1 MCAKRSVEE
10 GFEELVKRLNP
21 QFSEPEFAESNLNAI
36 ERCLKDEMGMD
47 YLIQYG
53 SIGHGTNVEGFSA
66 IDCFA
71 VMPKAKLTANSNQ
84 SVIKVRDVLMERFPE
99 AEIVEGRPAVKI
111 PFGGRDSDKHHV
123 VPAYQIGIKDGHD
136 IYGIPGPS
144 GRWIQSCPGG
154 HSAWINTLNE
164 KLNKKLRHMIRIVKA
179 WNYLN
184 GQPVWSFYLELA
196 VTDFMRTSSSNSFAV
211 DMRNF
216 LSYLCKK
223 ELEPFEKS
231 VGTNEAVYA
240 TARKDRSHSLEKIEG
255 CKDMAQQAVLNNQKG
270 SVSDAYSNWRK
281 VFNFP
286 FPAF

>member
-1 MCAKRSVEE
+1 M
-10 GFEELVKRLNP
+10 NP
-21 QFSEPEFAESNLNAI
+21 QFSEPEYAEHNLNTI
-36 ERCLKDEMGMD
+36 DRVLKEEMGVD

-71 VMPKAKLTANSNQ
+71 VMPKAKLTADSNQ
-84 SVIKVRDVLMERFPE
+84 SVSRVRDILISRFPE
-99 AEIVEGRPAVKI
+99 AEVIEGRPAVKI
-111 PFGGRDSDKHHV
+111 PFGGRESDKHYV
-123 VPAYQIGIKDGHD
+123 VPAYLIGEKDGHD

-154 HSAWINTLNE
+154 HSAWINNLNE
-164 KLNKKLRHMIRIVKA
+164 KLDKKLRNMIRIVKA

-184 GQPVWSFYLELA
+184 GQPVWSFYLELG
-196 VTDFMRTSSSNSFAV
+196 VTEFMKKSASNSFAV

-216 LSYLCKK
+216 LNYLCKK
-223 ELEPFEKS
+223 ELAPFEKS
-231 VGTNEAVYA
+231 VGTNEYVYA
-240 TARKDRSHSLEKIEG
+240 TARKDRQISLGKIQHSRQMAEKAIE
-255 CKDMAQQAVLNNQKG
+255 NNQKG
-270 SVSDAYSNWRK
+270 NISDAYSSWRK